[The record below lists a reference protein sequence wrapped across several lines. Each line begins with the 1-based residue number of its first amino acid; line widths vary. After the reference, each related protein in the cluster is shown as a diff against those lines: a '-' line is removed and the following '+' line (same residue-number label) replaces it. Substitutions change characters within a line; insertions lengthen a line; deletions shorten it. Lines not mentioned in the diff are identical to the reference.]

1 MDRMITAMLEDDDGI
16 IGSVTWTWSMADEL
30 DGTYEAI
37 EDADD
42 AMYTVTE
49 ADVEKFLQVKAEYE
63 DGHGRGKS
71 EMRNFRYAVTMS
83 LVFPSDMIDIEVD
96 ENTASG
102 TEIGDPVAASGGQA
116 ETVTH
121 AITGGA
127 DMAAFTID
135 AMSGQVSTA
144 TMLDFETKE
153 EYTFEVTATGTAA
166 DSSTET
172 AMTTVTVMVQN
183 VDEDG
188 TVMLSPA
195 VGRVDM
201 EITATLD
208 DPDGGVTGLVW
219 QWESADAMAGP
230 WTSISGA
237 TLPTYTPVAGD
248 TDKYLRA
255 VADYDDAEGSSKTAI
270 GMTTSKVGEMPST
283 GNANADLYD
292 TNPQDG
298 MINGEEALDAVVDYF
313 DENITSEELL
323 DVLVAYFG

>member
-1 MDRMITAMLEDDDGI
+1 M
-16 IGSVTWTWSMADEL
+16 
-30 DGTYEAI
+30 
-37 EDADD
+37 
-42 AMYTVTE
+42 
-49 ADVEKFLQVKAEYE
+49 FLQVKATYE
-63 DGHGRGKS
+63 DGHGRNK
-71 EMRNFRYAVTMS
+71 MLTMNFMYAVTMS

-96 ENTASG
+96 ENTAG
-102 TEIGDPVAASGGQA
+102 GMEIGDPVVASGGQA
-116 ETVTH
+116 ETVMH

-127 DMAAFTID
+127 DMAAFTIE
-135 AMSGQVSTA
+135 AMTGQVSTA
-144 TMLDFETKE
+144 AATMLDYETKNM
-153 EYTFEVTATGTAA
+153 YTFEVTATGTAA
-166 DSSTET
+166 GGGTET
-172 AMTTVTVMVQN
+172 VMTTVTVMVQN
-183 VDEDG
+183 VDEAG
-188 TVMLSPA
+188 VVMLSPA

-201 EITATLD
+201 EITASLD

-230 WTSISGA
+230 WTPISGA

-255 VADYDDAEGSSKTAI
+255 VADYDDAEGSSKTAML
-270 GMTTSKVGEMPST
+270 MTTSKVGEMPST

-313 DENITSEELL
+313 DGNITSEELL